1 MRVWSFRYGCA
12 HLKFGMGVSTVQDLV
27 VWSPALMVDFPH
39 WLSCDLSNILGH
51 ACLQLLVLA
60 NHLDHCP
67 TYGVV
72 GLMRVFS
79 CFMQPCG
86 GCLYLSWLDELMETI
101 AICAPWL
108 SFTNLPYSELG
119 ASKLSCDS

>member
-1 MRVWSFRYGCA
+1 
-12 HLKFGMGVSTVQDLV
+12 
-27 VWSPALMVDFPH
+27 MVDFLP
-39 WLSCDLSNILGH
+39 LLNCGLSNVCGH
-51 ACLQLLVLA
+51 ARLRLLMLA
-60 NHLDHCP
+60 NLRNRCP

-79 CFMQPCG
+79 CFMRPCG

-108 SFTNLPYSELG
+108 SFTNLPYAELG